1 MADTALAHKNRKK
14 PDTKASLKRKLRVIL
29 HKYIRLRDAY
39 FEDGEWW
46 VNCVTCGERIPYKA
60 STAGH
65 FFPAGTY
72 PAVRFAEWNINGQCI
87 RCNKYQHGALIQYTI
102 EMIRRYGI
110 KGLDHFYGIATGGG
124 KDLSCAEI
132 QDLINC
138 YNEKLTVLSNE
149 KFTQNCQ

>member
-1 MADTALAHKNRKK
+1 MAAEKPRKHKK
-14 PDTKASLKRKLRVIL
+14 PETKANLKKKLRVVL

-39 FEDGEWW
+39 YEDGAWW
-46 VNCVTCGERIPYKA
+46 VKCVTCGERIPFKD

-87 RCNKYQHGALIQYTI
+87 HCNKYQHGALIQYTI

-110 KGLDHFYGIATGGG
+110 KGLDGYYQVATCR
-124 KDLSCAEI
+124 KQDLTCAEL
-132 QDLINC
+132 QDYIHT
-138 YNEKLTVLSNE
+138 YQEKLASIGIEKSLNE
-149 KFTQNCQ
+149 

>member
-1 MADTALAHKNRKK
+1 MADKVLAHNNKKK

-39 FEDGEWW
+39 FDDGEWW
-46 VNCVTCGERIPYKA
+46 VRCVTCGERIPYKA

-87 RCNKYQHGALIQYTI
+87 RCNKYQHGALILYTI
-102 EMIRRYGI
+102 EMIRRHGI
-110 KGLDHFYGIATGGG
+110 KGLDHFYGIATG
-124 KDLSCAEI
+124 KY
-132 QDLINC
+132 QDLTMAELHDLIGLFKR
-138 YNEKLTVLSNE
+138 KLDEELKLKSV
-149 KFTQNCQ
+149 

>member
-1 MADTALAHKNRKK
+1 MSAEKTKKHRK
-14 PDTKASLKRKLRVIL
+14 PETKASLKKKLRVVL

-39 FEDGEWW
+39 YEDGAWW
-46 VNCVTCGERIPYKA
+46 VRCVTCGERIPFKD

-72 PAVRFAEWNINGQCI
+72 PAVRFSEWNINGQCI

-110 KGLDHFYGIATGGG
+110 KGLDGYYQVATCR
-124 KDLSCAEI
+124 KQDLTCAEL
-132 QDLINC
+132 QDLIEL
-138 YNEKLTVLSNE
+138 YKLKLE
-149 KFTQNCQ
+149 CTQRSKLIMPENG

>member
-1 MADTALAHKNRKK
+1 MADKALTHNNKKK

-39 FEDGEWW
+39 FDDGEWW
-46 VNCVTCGERIPYKA
+46 VRCVTCGERIPYKA

-87 RCNKYQHGALIQYTI
+87 RCNKYQHGALILYTI
-102 EMIRRYGI
+102 EMIKRYGI
-110 KGLDHFYGIATGGG
+110 KGLDHFYQIATGGYQ
-124 KDLSCAEI
+124 DFTMAELR
-132 QDLINC
+132 DLIEL
-138 YNEKLTVLSNE
+138 YKRKLDEEFRV
-149 KFTQNCQ
+149 KPI